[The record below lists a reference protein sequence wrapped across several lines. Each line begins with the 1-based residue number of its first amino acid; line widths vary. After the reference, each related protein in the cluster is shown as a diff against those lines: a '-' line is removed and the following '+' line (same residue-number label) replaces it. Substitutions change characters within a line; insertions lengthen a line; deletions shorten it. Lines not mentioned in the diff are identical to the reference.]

1 MVAHSQAVL
10 GMSEIHC
17 IGTYT
22 NRASEV
28 HKLPPSLRFPPLRE
42 GNLVGRMGSPPLSEI
57 ADQRTGVA
65 VAEGN
70 RARYSVPPARR
81 GKP

>member
-1 MVAHSQAVL
+1 
-10 GMSEIHC
+10 MSGRGSRQDLTFQYPC
-17 IGTYT
+17 
-22 NRASEV
+22 
-28 HKLPPSLRFPPLRE
+28 SLRFPPLRE